1 MSADNLVRALPF
13 KKMTGQVVW
22 RVLEVRLSG
31 LPFELCHAMSTES
44 RLKSFVEFEGPDAAK
59 QARAAAR
66 RIARAL
72 PVCEYGT
79 DVDDADQTPYTMED
93 LRAEAVKSGYDAQR
107 VYQLREASDED
118 FADKEVEYWVNF

>member
-22 RVLEVRLSG
+22 RVLEVGLSG
-31 LPFELCHAMSTES
+31 LPFELVYAMSTEA
-44 RLKSFVEFEGPDAAK
+44 RLKKFVEFDGPDAAK

-93 LRAEAVKSGYDAQR
+93 LQAEAVKSGYEAQR
-107 VYQLREASDED
+107 VYELREASDED